1 MKHEARALAVLGTVL
16 LLTVTAQGSTR
27 APLVPSGQEATQLSL
42 DVIAAWVPDSVSI
55 DKVAASPAEG
65 HRFVV
70 LRARPVGDKSTS
82 WKDMAMFDNDL
93 HVVGMTVFPNAGGE
107 IRSSNVVLIDSEG
120 ARYTPVGGASVGM
133 AFFRG
138 RSGLAAGLKI
148 VPSHGSAGGPA
159 SLALVYE
166 VPTGS
171 SGFKVALGASQPM
184 AVLVDGL
191 PAVPAVGPASGA
203 GEITDQPKP
212 AAQTDPALEV
222 SAAWSTPSITFGR
235 QDIRLGEGNVF
246 LVVAVSVRNSG
257 DGKRLTTAATDT
269 DGKIAGLSVRYENGV
284 SVSSIAARLIDAKGA
299 NLEPSGVVVGKSM
312 AFFKPGRTGLASEVN
327 LGDIPA
333 PARDKPAS
341 LLLVFEVPKE
351 AAGLQLRMGTDAPM
365 PVPPLAPAKR

>member
-82 WKDMAMFDNDL
+82 WKDTAMFDNDL
-93 HVVGMTVFPNAGGE
+93 HVVGMAVFPNAGGE
-107 IRSSNVVLIDSEG
+107 IRSSNVVLTDSEG

-171 SGFKVALGASQPM
+171 SGFKVALGASQPV
-184 AVLVDGL
+184 AVLVDGI
-191 PAVPAVGPASGA
+191 PAVPAVQPAV
-203 GEITDQPKP
+203 QP
-212 AAQTDPALEV
+212 AAQTEPALEV

-235 QDIRLGEGNVF
+235 QDIRLGDGNVF

-269 DGKIAGLSVRYENGV
+269 DGHIAGLSVRYENGV
-284 SVSSIAARLIDAKGA
+284 SVSSVAARLIDAKGA
-299 NLEPSGVVVGKSM
+299 NFEPSGVVVGKSM

-351 AAGLQLRMGTDAPM
+351 ATGLQLRIGTHAPM